1 MPKSGGCAVKVAAVV
16 PAYNEER
23 TIGAVLSVL
32 VRCRGVDEVVVVSDG
47 SSDGTARVARSFGV
61 KVVEFPTNRGKGAAM
76 AAGVAATDA
85 PYVVFLDA
93 DLVGLREEHVT
104 DLVLPVIAGEADMTI
119 GLFTGGRPCTDLAQA
134 ITPFLTGLRAMRR
147 EIIEGMPAVE
157 VTRYGVEVALTR
169 YARRHHLRVRE
180 VPLPGLTHVMKEEK
194 LGFWAGFAHRL
205 RMYWEI
211 LRESL
216 RS

>member
-1 MPKSGGCAVKVAAVV
+1 MV

-32 VRCRGVDEVVVVSDG
+32 VKCRGLDEVVVVSDG
-47 SSDGTARVARSFGV
+47 STDGTARVARSFGV
-61 KVVEFPTNRGKGAAM
+61 KVVELESNRGKGAAM

-85 PYVVFLDA
+85 PLVVFLDA

-104 DLVLPVIAGEADMTI
+104 DLVLPVIQGEADMTM
-119 GLFTGGRPCTDLAQA
+119 GTFTGGRLSTDLAQA

-147 EIIEGMPAVE
+147 QVIAEMPAVE

-169 YARRHHLRVRE
+169 HARRQHLRVKE
-180 VPLPGLTHVMKEEK
+180 VPLPGLSQVMKEEK
-194 LGFWAGFAHRL
+194 LGFWAGFARRL

-211 LRESL
+211 IWHGLRA
-216 RS
+216 

>member
-1 MPKSGGCAVKVAAVV
+1 MKVAAVV

-32 VRCRGVDEVVVVSDG
+32 VKCRGLDEVVVVSDG
-47 SSDGTARVARSFGV
+47 STDGTARVARSFGV
-61 KVVEFPTNRGKGAAM
+61 KVVELESNRGKGAAM

-85 PYVVFLDA
+85 PLVVFLDA

-104 DLVLPVIAGEADMTI
+104 DLVLPVIQGEADMTM
-119 GLFTGGRPCTDLAQA
+119 GTFTGGRLSTDLAQA

-147 EIIEGMPAVE
+147 QVIAEMPAVE

-169 YARRHHLRVRE
+169 HARRQHLRVKE
-180 VPLPGLTHVMKEEK
+180 VPLPGLSQVMKEEK
-194 LGFWAGFAHRL
+194 LGFWAGFARRL

-211 LRESL
+211 IWHGLRA
-216 RS
+216 